1 MHTRK
6 FPQQRWQRQ
15 RDPGEARL
23 GIFFLRLQLVEAV
36 LAEEWLGVE
45 HHQRHAVVAAVAL
58 GLMLW
63 AIIWQSNVIVYQR
76 DIIRWMWNA
85 RVGS

>member
-1 MHTRK
+1 MLRVIRRLSV
-6 FPQQRWQRQ
+6 PA
-15 RDPGEARL
+15 GESHLEMA
-23 GIFFLRLQLVEAV
+23 
-36 LAEEWLGVE
+36 LA
-45 HHQRHAVVAAVAL
+45 VAAVAL

-76 DIIRWMWNA
+76 EIIRWMWNA